1 MSLFFKK
8 RGDAGL
14 EGRKRISPPKV
25 VAVSFLLAILL
36 GSALL
41 ALPFA
46 ASRKYKGESGRGSL
60 PYIDALFTATSATCV
75 TGLIVHD
82 TGSDFSPFGQVVILL
97 LIQAGGLGIM
107 TMSTFFL
114 LLFGRKITMRDSVT
128 VRVSLG
134 EKGVKTT
141 ASFIKYALLLTF
153 GIEAVGAVVL
163 LWRFHWGSDQLGF
176 GKALYHAVF
185 HSVSAFCNAGFSLYT
200 NSLMGKDWLVVL
212 TVALLI
218 VLGGCG
224 FIVLYNIFN
233 LRLWKKDILER
244 GRLTLQSK
252 VVLGATAFL
261 LAVGL
266 IAFLLL
272 EWNTPGMCGE
282 PIPKR
287 LMHSLFCSVTPRT
300 AGFNTINYGEMSR
313 PGLLLTIFL
322 MFIGGSPGSTA
333 GGIKTCTL
341 VVLLATAYAIIR
353 GQKNVVIFN
362 RTLPTRVVQ
371 EATAVVL
378 IALLFVFISSE
389 ALSISERALET
400 VPGFESGF
408 PLRTAFEVMS
418 AFGTVGLST
427 GITPFLSL
435 AGKVIITIT
444 MFVGRI
450 GPLALALVV
459 AGREVTPSVEYPEE
473 GVMIG

>member
-1 MSLFFKK
+1 MSLFFRK

-14 EGRKRISPPKV
+14 EGHKRISPPKV

-46 ASRKYKGESGRGSL
+46 ASRKYKDESGRRSL

-82 TGSDFSPFGQVVILL
+82 TGNDFSPFGQVVILV

-141 ASFIKYALLLTF
+141 ASFIKYALVLTF
-153 GIEAVGAVVL
+153 GIELFGAIIL

-200 NSLMGKDWLVVL
+200 HSLMGKDWLVVV
-212 TVALLI
+212 TVAFLI

-224 FIVLYNIFN
+224 FIVLYNILN
-233 LRLWKKDILER
+233 LRLWKKDMLER

-252 VVLGATAFL
+252 VVLWATAFL

-272 EWNTPGMCGE
+272 EWNTPGMAGE
-282 PIPKR
+282 TVPKR

-300 AGFNTINYGEMSR
+300 AGFNTINYSEMSR

-353 GQKNVVIFN
+353 GQKNVVVFN

-378 IALLFVFISSE
+378 IALLFVFISFE

-400 VPGFESGF
+400 VKGFERGF

>member
-25 VAVSFLLAILL
+25 VAVSFLLAILI
-36 GSALL
+36 GSVLL
-41 ALPFA
+41 VLPFA
-46 ASRKYKGESGRGSL
+46 ASATYKEHAKARGFS
-60 PYIDALFTATSATCV
+60 YIDALFTATSATCV

-128 VRVSLG
+128 VRMSLG

-153 GIEAVGAVVL
+153 SIELFGAIVL
-163 LWRFHWGSDQLGF
+163 FWRFRWGAEHLGI
-176 GKALYHAVF
+176 GKAMYHAVF
-185 HSVSAFCNAGFSLYT
+185 HAVSAFCNAGFSLYAS
-200 NSLMGKDWLVVL
+200 SLMGKEWLVVL

-224 FIVLYNIFN
+224 FIVLYNILN
-233 LRLWKKDILER
+233 RRLWKKDKLER
-244 GRLTLQSK
+244 GRLTLQSR
-252 VVLGATAFL
+252 VVLWATGLL

-266 IAFLLL
+266 IAFLVL

-282 PIPKR
+282 TVPKR

-300 AGFNTINYGEMSR
+300 AGFNTIDYSEMSR

-322 MFIGGSPGSTA
+322 MFVGGSPGSTA

-353 GQKNVVIFN
+353 GHKNVVVFN

-389 ALSISERALET
+389 ALSISERALELL
-400 VPGFESGF
+400 PGFERGF

-473 GVMIG
+473 GLMIG

>member
-8 RGDAGL
+8 REDAGL
-14 EGRKRISPPKV
+14 EGRRRISPPKV
-25 VAVSFLLAILL
+25 VAVSFLLAILI
-36 GSALL
+36 GSLL
-41 ALPFA
+41 LVLPFA
-46 ASRKYKGESGRGSL
+46 ASTTYKKQEKARGFS
-60 PYIDALFTATSATCV
+60 YMDALFTATSATCV

-128 VRVSLG
+128 VRMSLG

-141 ASFIKYALLLTF
+141 ASFIKYALMLTF
-153 GIEAVGAVVL
+153 GIEAFGVVVL
-163 LWRFHWGSDQLGF
+163 LWRFHWGPDQLGF

-185 HSVSAFCNAGFSLYT
+185 HSVSAFCNAGFSLYP
-200 NSLMGKDWLVVL
+200 NSLVGKDWLVVL

-224 FIVLYNIFN
+224 FIVLYNIVN
-233 LRLWKKDILER
+233 LRLWKKDKLEK
-244 GRLTLQSK
+244 GRLTLQTRIVLWATVALI
-252 VVLGATAFL
+252 VVG
-261 LAVGL
+261 G
-266 IAFLLL
+266 IAFFLL
-272 EWNTPGMCGE
+272 EWNTPGMAGDTV
-282 PIPKR
+282 PKR

-300 AGFNTINYGEMSR
+300 AGFNTIHYGEMSR
-313 PGLLLTIFL
+313 PGLLLTMFL

-353 GQKNVVIFN
+353 GQKNVVLFN

-378 IALLFVFISSE
+378 IAILFVFISSE
-389 ALSISERALET
+389 ALSISERALE
-400 VPGFESGF
+400 VMPGFESGF

-418 AFGTVGLST
+418 AFGTVGLTT